1 MDFKCTVWITLQ
13 NYLNNY
19 NLEIQRPMY
28 IDIKHFWKK
37 QNKTLFKLSRG
48 QAHDRVNA
56 IAFILALGSWP
67 SENLDDATCNL
78 AFWLFFFTLQ
88 LLQLF
93 WRMQGCFAVKF
104 QKMFFF
110 GWRKLQPTFHKC
122 RGRVIFVQT
131 CALMSIS
138 IYFSP
143 SSPWPPQV
151 RFICLLEV
159 LLTSPLHSVCL
170 VLIMYSASLP
180 WASSC
185 KVYRSSLGLCCFSW
199 PYQKQFLTNYFFVPR
214 PNKTSTTEVIYRIKS
229 HQSCAGIIAY
239 PL

>member
-1 MDFKCTVWITLQ
+1 MFIGHSTQTQTQTSQLLQKRSRIMDFKCTVWITLQ

-138 IYFSP
+138 ISFFSFESLASTSSFHLSAGSSLDFP
-143 SSPWPPQV
+143 SSFCMPCTYNV
-151 RFICLLEV
+151 F
-159 LLTSPLHSVCL
+159 SF
-170 VLIMYSASLP
+170 
-180 WASSC
+180 SSM
-185 KVYRSSLGLCCFSW
+185 SF
-199 PYQKQFLTNYFFVPR
+199 
-214 PNKTSTTEVIYRIKS
+214 
-229 HQSCAGIIAY
+229 
-239 PL
+239 

>member
-1 MDFKCTVWITLQ
+1 MFVSDFLFMFIGHSTQTQTQTSQLLQKRSRIMDFKCTVWITLQ

-93 WRMQGCFAVKF
+93 LENAGLFCCEVPENV
-104 QKMFFF
+104 FF
-110 GWRKLQPTFHKC
+110 WMTKTPTNF
-122 RGRVIFVQT
+122 
-131 CALMSIS
+131 
-138 IYFSP
+138 P
-143 SSPWPPQV
+143 
-151 RFICLLEV
+151 
-159 LLTSPLHSVCL
+159 
-170 VLIMYSASLP
+170 
-180 WASSC
+180 
-185 KVYRSSLGLCCFSW
+185 
-199 PYQKQFLTNYFFVPR
+199 
-214 PNKTSTTEVIYRIKS
+214 
-229 HQSCAGIIAY
+229 
-239 PL
+239 